1 MIDSPFR
8 LVAINFLQPEI
19 SIYKLQIFHFA
30 NYIFSFQKLQ
40 IFSLSHKSSISI
52 SFRFVSQTT
61 VSPCY
66 ESTRCETMIKW
77 WHQNNWGK
85 AACGRRTR
93 ALKCWRSCACKH
105 SKFLVLEIC
114 LIVCNLSSNN
124 FCALWQKRLFWSA
137 SIYCCSFLAE
147 IEQLCYVN
155 IQFEH
160 SVQTRNSSI
169 PTSSV
174 NIQLKHSIQTFN
186 ANIQFEHSLQTFN
199 VHAVQ
204 WSGAEIT
211 ARGRG

>member
-1 MIDSPFR
+1 
-8 LVAINFLQPEI
+8 
-19 SIYKLQIFHFA
+19 
-30 NYIFSFQKLQ
+30 
-40 IFSLSHKSSISI
+40 
-52 SFRFVSQTT
+52 
-61 VSPCY
+61 
-66 ESTRCETMIKW
+66 MIKW

-174 NIQLKHSIQTFN
+174 NIQLKHSMRISN
-186 ANIQFEHSLQTFN
+186 SNIHCKHSMFTRFSDL
-199 VHAVQ
+199 VPKLRREDEAKCE
-204 WSGAEIT
+204 GALIDMDSEV
-211 ARGRG
+211 RMLR

>member
-8 LVAINFLQPEI
+8 LVAINFLQLEI
-19 SIYKLQIFHFA
+19 SIYKLQIFHSA

-40 IFSLSHKSSISI
+40 IFSSSHKSSISI

-105 SKFLVLEIC
+105 SKLLVLEIC
-114 LIVCNLSSNN
+114 FIVCNLSSNN
-124 FCALWQKRLFWSA
+124 FLRS
-137 SIYCCSFLAE
+137 LAE
-147 IEQLCYVN
+147 EAILTCFNLLLQL
-155 IQFEH
+155 
-160 SVQTRNSSI
+160 SSI
-169 PTSSV
+169 NRTVMLCKHSIRTFNANTQFQHS
-174 NIQLKHSIQTFN
+174 NLQCKHSIQTFN

>member
-1 MIDSPFR
+1 
-8 LVAINFLQPEI
+8 
-19 SIYKLQIFHFA
+19 
-30 NYIFSFQKLQ
+30 
-40 IFSLSHKSSISI
+40 
-52 SFRFVSQTT
+52 
-61 VSPCY
+61 
-66 ESTRCETMIKW
+66 MIKW

-93 ALKCWRSCACKH
+93 ALKCRRSCACKH

-114 LIVCNLSSNN
+114 LVVCNLSSNN

-174 NIQLKHSIQTFN
+174 NIQLKHSIQTNYIFSF
-186 ANIQFEHSLQTFN
+186 QKLQILSSSHKFRISISFRF
-199 VHAVQ
+199 VSFRKPQ
-204 WSGAEIT
+204 
-211 ARGRG
+211 